1 MKSMARFVLV
11 GLLTALALPALAL
24 PKYVK
29 WTAKLAQTDARAG
42 EGAQIVLTA
51 NIVKPWH
58 IYSLT
63 QPDGGPTRTTIK
75 ILSGG
80 VRAVGNPVQPAPHR
94 EREPALNIVSESFD
108 GTPSFGI
115 PVTIDKNAKGKQT
128 VKLQVRFMACASSCI
143 PAAKEEVEITFN
155 VAAGKARPN
164 RLKPVATLPKAQAR
178 GYNSELGGYIVLVG
192 DPQDSPAPLHSFQSS
207 GVPNNQT
214 QDELSQAKSKGFLSF
229 IGYSIGAG
237 LLALLT
243 PCVFPMIPITVSYFT
258 KRKAGQ
264 RGGGVM
270 GAASYS
276 FGIISTFTF
285 LGVAVSALFGAQKI
299 SQLGTNPYLNLGF
312 AILFIA
318 LALNLMGFYEIAL
331 PSGLANKAQSAS
343 SQRGGYLQ
351 PYLMGL
357 TFTLTSFTCTAP
369 YVGTLLASGA
379 KEGYIYP
386 IIGMFAFSSAF
397 AAPFFFLAVFPQKLA
412 ALPKSGS
419 WLVTVK
425 AYMGFMELA
434 AAMKF
439 LSNADMVWSGHWL
452 SRPVFIA
459 VWALVTTIAGLHL
472 LGLLR
477 LPHDSEGDK
486 IGAVRRLA
494 GVGTLGVALYLF
506 AAMLG
511 ADLRWFEAFPPPPE
525 YTGRW
530 EKAKQQTAQTA
541 QQEVWLESYEEAV
554 KLAKAQNKTLFIDFT
569 GVTCVNCRLMERN
582 VFPKPEVKGE
592 LNNYILVRLYTDRDS
607 PQDEKNKA
615 FQEKL
620 TNSVALPTYVA
631 ISPDNRVLGVRQG
644 LQEEKKFVEFL
655 KKPEGTALVAMR

>member
-1 MKSMARFVLV
+1 MKSIARLALI
-11 GLLTALALPALAL
+11 GLLAALALPALAL

-29 WTAKLAQTDARAG
+29 WTAKLAQTDPRAG
-42 EGAQIVLTA
+42 EGTQIVLTA
-51 NIVKPWH
+51 NIAKTWH

-63 QPDGGPTRTTIK
+63 QPDGGPTRTTLK
-75 ILSGG
+75 ILSGA
-80 VRAVGNPVQPAPHR
+80 VKAVGNPVQPTPHK
-94 EREPALNIVSESFD
+94 EKDSILKIDLESFD
-108 GTPSFGI
+108 GTVAFGI
-115 PVTIDKNAKGKQT
+115 PVTIDKSAKGKQA

-155 VAAGKARPN
+155 VAEGKARPN
-164 RLKPVATLPKAQAR
+164 RLKPVTTLPKAQAR
-178 GYNSELGGYIVLVG
+178 GYNSELGGYIVLIG
-192 DPQDSPAPLHSFQSS
+192 SPQDNPAPLTSTETPSS
-207 GVPNNQT
+207 PNNQT
-214 QDELSQAKSKGFLSF
+214 QDEIAQAKSKGLLSF
-229 IGYSIGAG
+229 LGISITAG

-264 RGGGVM
+264 RGGGVK
-270 GAASYS
+270 GALAYC
-276 FGIISTFTF
+276 FGIVSTFTF
-285 LGVAVSALFGAQKI
+285 LGVAVSVIFGAQKL
-299 SQLGTNPYLNLGF
+299 SQLGTNPYVNLGF
-312 AILFIA
+312 AILFIV

-343 SQRGGYLQ
+343 SQKGGYLQ
-351 PYLMGL
+351 PYLMGF

-379 KEGYIYP
+379 KGGYLYP
-386 IIGMFAFSSAF
+386 MVGMLAFSTAF
-397 AAPFFFLAVFPQKLA
+397 AAPFFLLAVFPQKLA

-486 IGAVRRLA
+486 IGVIRRLT

-511 ADLRWFEAFPPPPE
+511 ADLHWFEAFPPPPE
-525 YTGRW
+525 YAGRW
-530 EKAKQQTAQTA
+530 EKAKPPTS
-541 QQEVWLESYEEAV
+541 QQEVWFESYEEAV
-554 KLAKAQNKTLFIDFT
+554 KLAKAQNKPLFIDFT

-582 VFPKPEVKGE
+582 VFPKPEVKAE
-592 LNNYILVRLYTDRDS
+592 MNNYILVRLWTDRES
-607 PQDEKNKA
+607 AQDEKNKA

-620 TNSVALPTYVA
+620 TQSVALPTYVVVT
-631 ISPDNRVLGVRQG
+631 PEGKPLGVRQG
-644 LQEEKKFVEFL
+644 LQKESSFVEFL
-655 KKPEGTALVAMR
+655 KKPEGSSLVTTR